1 MAKKAAPKPDETEDD
16 STGKTISKSEAARQ
30 ALAAGLE
37 GPEEATDFIKKTFG
51 IEMSRSHFSAV
62 KSQIKAKAEAPPAP
76 RGKPGRKPRAAIE
89 GMVKPPKPGSEA
101 GLLEAMEAM
110 KPLVASLGVEKVKR
124 IAELLG

>member
-1 MAKKAAPKPDETEDD
+1 MAKKAAPKPAETEDS
-16 STGKTISKSEAARQ
+16 STGTISKSEAARQ
-30 ALAAGLE
+30 ALAAGFE

-76 RGKPGRKPRAAIE
+76 KGKPGRKPRATVE
-89 GMVKPPKPGSEA
+89 GIFTPPPKPSSEGA
-101 GLLEAMEAM
+101 LLEAMEAM